1 MIPLRTPAELKK
13 FPTLLFA
20 CLIAALLGTLF
31 FSAKVASLALGPLKV
46 FFSSVV
52 FPSVAL
58 GVLCVWYLWIFYPSF
73 ILREHKKKLLDY
85 LFPFFSLFLVLIF
98 FSFDIEASLSFVFTL
113 LIFGA
118 AMQTLIWENVDTL
131 VIGPRLFTVYSV
143 PSYVHVFFFLFYM
156 FICQLISP
164 AYGMNGKSIYLVSLV
179 TFLVGF
185 LIRALELKG
194 LKNAQ
199 NSHIVNI
206 K

>member
-1 MIPLRTPAELKK
+1 MIPLRTPAPLTQ
-13 FPTLLFA
+13 FPRRLFFTLLAILLLTLCFSH
-20 CLIAALLGTLF
+20 LLFTALHPLT
-31 FSAKVASLALGPLKV
+31 KLAL
-46 FFSSVV
+46 SSVIL
-52 FPSVAL
+52 PSLPL
-58 GVLCVWYLWIFYPSF
+58 GFLCVWYLWIFYPSF
-73 ILREHKKKLLDY
+73 ILREHKKKILDY
-85 LFPFFSLFLVLIF
+85 LFPFFSLALVLIF
-98 FSFDIEASLSFVFTL
+98 YSLDIEASLSFVFTL

-118 AMQTLIWENVDTL
+118 VMQTLIWENVDTL
-131 VIGPRLFTVYSV
+131 VIGPRLFTIYSV

-164 AYGMNGKSIYLVSLV
+164 AFGMNGKSIYLVSLV